1 LILTLTLFSVNITK
15 AQSTDIDNNRED
27 IQLPSLQVIL
37 DSVLNRNAMLKFRNQ
52 HIGVKESTLAS
63 ERIDWTGIL
72 DYKQTHKYGNLNNFS
87 TNADAQANSLF

>member
-1 LILTLTLFSVNITK
+1 MKHIVSLLILTLTLFSVNITK

-52 HIGVKESTLAS
+52 HIGVKV
-63 ERIDWTGIL
+63 
-72 DYKQTHKYGNLNNFS
+72 NFS
-87 TNADAQANSLF
+87 IRAYLLD